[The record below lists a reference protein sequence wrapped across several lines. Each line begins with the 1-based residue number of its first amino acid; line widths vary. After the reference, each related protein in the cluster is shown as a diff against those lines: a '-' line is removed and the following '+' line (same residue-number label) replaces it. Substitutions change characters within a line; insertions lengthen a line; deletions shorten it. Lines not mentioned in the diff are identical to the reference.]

1 LHNPGVEDP
10 ELLALE
16 ARKVG
21 GQRLPVQEEF
31 MQRYIARRV
40 LQSLLSIWVMTL
52 IVFSLARFSGNPLD
66 MMLPLEA
73 GPEEYERVSKHWG
86 LDQPLHTQYFI
97 FLSKAVRGDFGNSWK
112 WHGESAMGLVA
123 QRLPATLQLAGLA
136 LGVSIV
142 IALPIGV
149 LSAVMKGTGWD
160 TAAKII
166 ALLGQSLPAF
176 WLGIVLM
183 WIFAVHLG
191 WFPVSG
197 RGGIEYMVLP
207 AITLGW
213 FQVAAIMRLVRSSML
228 DVLDSEFVKL
238 TRIKGLA
245 EWKVIWK
252 HCLRNAAIA
261 PLTYFA
267 IIVGLLVTGSVVTES
282 VFSWPGTGLLVVD
295 AVRARDFQVVQAAV
309 IVFAG
314 IFILTNLM
322 VDILY
327 AYLDPR
333 IRYQ

>member
-1 LHNPGVEDP
+1 
-10 ELLALE
+10 
-16 ARKVG
+16 
-21 GQRLPVQEEF
+21 
-31 MQRYIARRV
+31 M
-40 LQSLLSIWVMTL
+40 SL
-52 IVFSLARFSGNPLD
+52 IVFSLVRVTGNPLD

-73 GPEEYERVSKHWG
+73 TAEDYERVSKHWG
-86 LDQPLHTQYFI
+86 LDRPLYIQYAI
-97 FLSKAVRGDFGNSWK
+97 FMSKAVRGDFGNSWK
-112 WHGESAMGLVA
+112 WPGYSAMGLVWE
-123 QRLPATLQLAGLA
+123 RLPATLELAGFA
-136 LGVSIV
+136 LVISV
-142 IALPIGV
+142 LIALPIGV
-149 LSAVMKGTGWD
+149 FSAVWKGSAWD
-160 TAAKII
+160 GAAKVI

-183 WIFAVHLG
+183 WIFAVTLG
-191 WFPVSG
+191 WFPTSG
-197 RGGIEYMVLP
+197 RGGIEYMILP

-228 DVLDSEFVKL
+228 EVLDSEFVKL

-245 EWKVIWK
+245 EWKVVWK

-261 PLTYFA
+261 PLTFFA
-267 IIVGLLVTGSVVTES
+267 IIAVVLMTGAVVTES

-295 AVRARDFQVVQAAV
+295 AVRARDFQVVQAVV

-314 IFILTNLM
+314 IFILTNLL

>member
-1 LHNPGVEDP
+1 
-10 ELLALE
+10 
-16 ARKVG
+16 
-21 GQRLPVQEEF
+21 

-40 LQSLLSIWVMTL
+40 LQSLLAILVMSL
-52 IVFSLARFSGNPLD
+52 IVFSLARISGNPLD
-66 MMLPLEA
+66 VMLPLEA
-73 GPEEYERVSKHWG
+73 TPEDYERVSRHWG
-86 LDQPLHTQYFI
+86 LDQPLAIQYFI
-97 FLSKAVRGDFGNSWK
+97 FLRKALGGDFGTSWK
-112 WHGESAMGLVA
+112 WHGHSAMGLVW
-123 QRLPATLQLAGLA
+123 QRLPATLQLAGFA
-136 LGVSIV
+136 LLISVI

-149 LSAVMKGTGWD
+149 LSAVMKGTVWD
-160 TAAKII
+160 SAAKII

-191 WFPVSG
+191 WFPTSG
-197 RGGIEYMVLP
+197 KGGLQHMILP

-213 FQVAAIMRLVRSSML
+213 FQVAALMRLVRSSML
-228 DVLDSEFVKL
+228 EVLDSEFVKL
-238 TRIKGLA
+238 TRIKGLP
-245 EWKVIWK
+245 EWKVVWK

-261 PLTYFA
+261 PLTFFA
-267 IIVGLLVTGSVVTES
+267 IIAGVLMTGAVVTES

-295 AVRARDFQVVQAAV
+295 AVRARDFQVVQAVV

-314 IFILTNLM
+314 IFILTNLL